1 MEGKVKLSIN
11 ISFEDDEVDS
21 LKRSYSK
28 SREFHYQEDLFTE
41 IQELY
46 TILKKR
52 IESDLPEIKNRQSS
66 LDQHFLVEGE
76 KIE

>member
-41 IQELY
+41 IQELFF
-46 TILKKR
+46 LK
-52 IESDLPEIKNRQSS
+52 
-66 LDQHFLVEGE
+66 
-76 KIE
+76 